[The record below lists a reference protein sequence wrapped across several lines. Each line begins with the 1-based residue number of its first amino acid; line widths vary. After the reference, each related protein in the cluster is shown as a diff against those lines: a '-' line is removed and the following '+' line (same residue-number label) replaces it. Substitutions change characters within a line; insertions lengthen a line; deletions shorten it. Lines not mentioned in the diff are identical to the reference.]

1 MAEHAP
7 TVLTHP
13 LLANLLVEAAV
24 DTINVFRRSDSP
36 DEVAHAASTTVE
48 TLAALFIDM
57 GDALD
62 HIVRLPDGWSHEA
75 MAERVLPLL
84 KEDPDLPEIPEDLGE
99 TERQAAIIVLT
110 FNRIISGM
118 IAAFAELSEQEHID
132 PISMISSRVTGA
144 PASPSRR
151 LPTTPNKNHH
161 DRQHANN
168 PRVPRHG

>member
-118 IAAFAELSEQEHID
+118 IAAFAELSEQERID
-132 PISMISSRVTGA
+132 PTGDLSDFCAA
-144 PASPSRR
+144 PSVQMEIAGWTALILGPEDEEEASP
-151 LPTTPNKNHH
+151 N
-161 DRQHANN
+161 DAE
-168 PRVPRHG
+168 

>member
-48 TLAALFIDM
+48 TIAALFIDM

-84 KEDPDLPEIPEDLGE
+84 
-99 TERQAAIIVLT
+99 
-110 FNRIISGM
+110 
-118 IAAFAELSEQEHID
+118 LSLIHI
-132 PISMISSRVTGA
+132 
-144 PASPSRR
+144 
-151 LPTTPNKNHH
+151 
-161 DRQHANN
+161 
-168 PRVPRHG
+168 